1 MRLLLATLV
10 SSFLLSACGMSQA
23 EYDAYLA
30 SFRAGPSDAERANY
44 SKIGVVTVNGDRDN
58 YSAFHVT
65 VRRSQSLPEAYFNVV
80 LRPVPERPDGI
91 VPDHRIPDVILADIS
106 NDLSQAAYEQVV
118 NGGGT
123 GSILKLAKEV
133 ARRTYCV
140 GRRVGHY
147 DLKGTR
153 ISDPESLAKIMAA
166 TGGNVLGADV
176 SHLNLK
182 RMPIPVVERREWM
195 DSGHYWAEVRLK
207 C

>member
-1 MRLLLATLV
+1 
-10 SSFLLSACGMSQA
+10 MSQA

-30 SFRAGPSDAERANY
+30 SFRAGPSNAERVNY
-44 SKIGVVTVNGDRDN
+44 SKIGVVTVDGDRDN
-58 YSAFHVT
+58 YRGFFVS
-65 VRRSQSLPEAYFNVV
+65 VRRSRSLPVAYFDVV

-91 VPDHRIPDVILADIS
+91 APDHRIPDVILSDIS
-106 NDLSQAAYEQVV
+106 NDLSLAAYAQVV
-118 NGGGT
+118 SGGGT
-123 GSILKLAKEV
+123 SSILELGKEV

-153 ISDPESLAKIMAA
+153 ISDPESLAKVMAA

-182 RMPIPVVERREWM
+182 REPIPVVERKEWM
-195 DSGHYWAEVRLK
+195 DTGHYWAEVHLK